1 MNEKQ
6 KIPKITTK
14 EKVIFYNFVL
24 SDLISQEKFLT
35 SSVLSWT
42 FSLSKHT
49 IISKIFLQMQSP
61 SLQMKRNLTITTRN
75 IMYKLFHE
83 LQSKWGSFRKKQ

>member
-14 EKVIFYNFVL
+14 EKMIFYNFVL

-49 IISKIFLQMQSP
+49 IIFQ
-61 SLQMKRNLTITTRN
+61 NLFTNAVPFTAN
-75 IMYKLFHE
+75 EKE
-83 LQSKWGSFRKKQ
+83 LDYYN